1 MLKVNLWVISC
12 RNTRY
17 SVEVEMEKKV
27 EKTCKKWLTLVST
40 NGIMVKLTRERQQ
53 KTKEN
58 KKVLD
63 KAKRI

>member
-1 MLKVNLWVISC
+1 MWVISC
-12 RNTRY
+12 KNTRY

-40 NGIMVKLTRERQQ
+40 NGIMVKLTREGQQ

-63 KAKRI
+63 KAERI

>member
-1 MLKVNLWVISC
+1 MWVISC
-12 RNTRY
+12 KNTRY

-63 KAKRI
+63 KAERI